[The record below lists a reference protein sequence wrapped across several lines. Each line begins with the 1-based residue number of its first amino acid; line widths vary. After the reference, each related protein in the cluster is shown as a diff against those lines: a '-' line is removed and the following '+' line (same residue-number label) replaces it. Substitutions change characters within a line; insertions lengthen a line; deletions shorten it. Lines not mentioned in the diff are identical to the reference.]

1 MVSISGMA
9 KSGGIPKIISTVV
22 LAEKVFEGS
31 GKASLL
37 NPTQAVSNIIS
48 RVTGTA
54 TPGLPAPTVGQ
65 TIIGSSGWQFQLKPE
80 IVTGAGMLIADYIL
94 GKIHFSF
101 PGKSLIRRYA
111 LKPVGAGL
119 LGAGAINI
127 ILGDPQFA
135 GGGAFSGNVGSLTTR
150 SVITPRFSG
159 FTPPQM
165 AR

>member
-54 TPGLPAPTVGQ
+54 TRGLPAPTVGQ
-65 TIIGSSGWQFQLKPE
+65 TIIGSFAWQFQLKPE
-80 IVTGAGMLIADYIL
+80 IVNIVGMLMTDYIT

-101 PGKSLIRRYA
+101 PGSSLI
-111 LKPVGAGL
+111 
-119 LGAGAINI
+119 
-127 ILGDPQFA
+127 
-135 GGGAFSGNVGSLTTR
+135 
-150 SVITPRFSG
+150 
-159 FTPPQM
+159 
-165 AR
+165 